1 MYPQLGLQIQIRVV
15 TGVRVY
21 ALGLVWPL
29 AFPLICLSQV
39 QNVIAFFFI
48 LVPWNSRGRE
58 PTAIVEVI
66 RWHRC
71 WEVDIYLCVV
81 LGII

>member
-39 QNVIAFFFI
+39 QSVIAFFYFGS
-48 LVPWNSRGRE
+48 LEFTGEGTNCHCRGY
-58 PTAIVEVI
+58 PMA
-66 RWHRC
+66 
-71 WEVDIYLCVV
+71 
-81 LGII
+81 

>member
-29 AFPLICLSQV
+29 AFPPICLSQV
-39 QNVIAFFFI
+39 QNVIAFFLFWF
-48 LVPWNSRGRE
+48 P
-58 PTAIVEVI
+58 
-66 RWHRC
+66 
-71 WEVDIYLCVV
+71 
-81 LGII
+81 GIHGGGNQLPL